1 MVSEPRASR
10 PPSLTPWL
18 LRCGLVAGPSFLVV
32 FTADG
37 ATRPGYRPLR
47 HPVSS
52 LSLGPRGRVQV
63 TNFAVTGALFLAA
76 GAGLTRAA
84 GPERGSK
91 RDARLLEVAGMAL
104 LGSAVFATDPV
115 SGYPAGSPDALSS
128 PTITGTLHNLCGAGV
143 FLGLPAAAAA
153 AGWRALRQGRPGW
166 AAYCAG
172 TAATMLTA
180 AIAAGAGFSQ
190 SPRLVNVA
198 GLCQR
203 VAIVTGF
210 GWVSVRSGRALRQVT
225 ASGTR
230 PAGR

>member
-1 MVSEPRASR
+1 
-10 PPSLTPWL
+10 
-18 LRCGLVAGPSFLVV
+18 
-32 FTADG
+32 
-37 ATRPGYRPLR
+37 
-47 HPVSS
+47 
-52 LSLGPRGRVQV
+52 VQV

-153 AGWRALRQGRPGW
+153 AGW